1 MNKTKVIETKIETP
15 FGVLRQKST
24 YTPTPI
30 QVSGGIYLS
39 DRESAKND
47 LVIEELF
54 ALYISG
60 QTYGNIIVDGREISF
75 DILFEFKDS
84 EGQIILP
91 QDMNVPL
98 LYNIIYNEVMGLG
111 CNDFNTFEVKIEYFL
126 DERAILDKQED
137 KEKSEYVTGVDN
149 CKMRKDNVCA
159 FCTLHDCYLSV
170 KQMKQRACLNKN
182 CRHLQKEE
190 HDFWINQGQK
200 YLSKTE

>member
-39 DRESAKND
+39 DRETAKD
-47 LVIEELF
+47 SLVIEELF
-54 ALYISG
+54 ALYIQG
-60 QTYGNIIVDGREISF
+60 QTFGEIIIDGKEMAF
-75 DILFEFKDS
+75 DILFEFRDANGN
-84 EGQIILP
+84 EILP
-91 QDMNVPL
+91 QNMNVAL
-98 LYNIIYNEVMGLG
+98 LYNIIYSEIMELSLE
-111 CNDFNTFEVKIEYFL
+111 DFNTYEVKIEYYL

-149 CKMRKDNVCA
+149 CKMRKDNACA
-159 FCTLHDCYLSV
+159 LCTLHNCYLSV
-170 KQMKQRACLNKN
+170 KQMKQRKCLNKN

-190 HDFWINQGQK
+190 HAFWINQGQK

>member
-39 DRESAKND
+39 DMETAKD
-47 LVIEELF
+47 ALVIEELF
-54 ALYISG
+54 ALYVKG
-60 QTYGNIIVDGREISF
+60 QSFGEIIVDGKEISF
-75 DILFEFKDS
+75 DILFEFRDANGN
-84 EGQIILP
+84 EILP
-91 QDMNVPL
+91 QDINVAL
-98 LYNIIYNEVMGLG
+98 LYNIIYNDVMGLG
-111 CNDFNTFEVKIEYFL
+111 CNNFNTFEVKIEYFL
-126 DERAILDKQED
+126 DERSILDKQED
-137 KEKSEYVTGVDN
+137 KEKSEYVTGVDSY
-149 CKMRKDNVCA
+149 KMRKDNVCA

-170 KQMKQRACLNKN
+170 KQIKQRACLNKN
-182 CRHLQKEE
+182 CRHLQKKE